1 MAEIEI
7 DVERCKGCVFCVE
20 QCAEDCIVMSDKFNS
35 KGYIYPEFVNPEDC
49 TGCTACARLCPDFA
63 ITVYR

>member
-1 MAEIEI
+1 MAEIVI
-7 DVERCKGCVFCVE
+7 DVERCKGCAYCVI
-20 QCAEDCIVMSDKFNS
+20 QCPEECIAMSDKFNS
-35 KGYIYPEFVNPEDC
+35 KGYIYPEFSKPAEC